1 METTYSSTL
10 KIHKLSKAQYDGIT
24 TKDATA
30 LYLTPEQPLVITI
43 NNGTTEGTNKFTYDG
58 SESKT
63 VNISTSSGDTK
74 VTQAATITTDGNYP
88 VILGYNT
95 GTTSVTNSVNKA
107 STLVF
112 NPSTGSLCVGNP
124 SIISGTYTNATT
136 GKLYVNGNIYAGGGT
151 DNYGIYPSRA
161 NYSEVGSSSLYWY
174 KMYTASIYAN
184 SIYVGGCG
192 SQTSTTLAN
201 YVDGRIDTKIAGL
214 TTTDE
219 KVKITTRTASTQT
232 KCYVLG
238 VNSSN
243 YSTSTAHSAV
253 YIDTG
258 IYIDSTAGRLTAA
271 SFYATSDKRLKEN
284 LVAYSPEKSI
294 LDLPVYKYNY
304 ISDEKKA
311 EQIGCLAQDLREIC
325 PEIVQADEDN
335 GYLTINESKIVYLLL
350 DEVKKLKAEVEEL
363 KTKA

>member
-1 METTYSSTL
+1 MEITYSNSL
-10 KIHKLSKAQYDGIT
+10 KINKLTQAQF
-24 TKDATA
+24 DAAKTAGNIESDA
-30 LYLTPEQPLVITI
+30 LYFTPEQPLVITI
-43 NNGTTEGTNKFTYDG
+43 NGGTTEGTNKFTYDG
-58 SESKT
+58 SVAKT
-63 VNISTSSGDTK
+63 VNISTGSSSDTK
-74 VTQAATITTDGNYP
+74 VTQAATITTNGNYP

-201 YVDGRIDTKIAGL
+201 YVDGRIDTKISGL
-214 TTTDE
+214 ASTDE
-219 KVKITTRTASTQT
+219 KCAYTSVPSDTSAYPLLAKS
-232 KCYVLG
+232 
-238 VNSSN
+238 
-243 YSTSTAHSAV
+243 STST
-253 YIDTG
+253 TT
-258 IYIDSTAGRLTAA
+258 TAGKPYFVSTVTLTPNSGTITATT
-271 SFYATSDKRLKEN
+271 FNATSDKRLKEN
-284 LVAYSPEKSI
+284 IKEFKPQKSI
-294 LDLPVYKYNY
+294 LDLPIVEFDFKE
-304 ISDEKKA
+304 SA
-311 EQIGCLAQDLREIC
+311 AHQIGCLAQDLQEIC
-325 PEIVQADEDN
+325 PEIVHKDEA
-335 GYLTINESKIVYLLL
+335 GYLSISESKIVYLLI